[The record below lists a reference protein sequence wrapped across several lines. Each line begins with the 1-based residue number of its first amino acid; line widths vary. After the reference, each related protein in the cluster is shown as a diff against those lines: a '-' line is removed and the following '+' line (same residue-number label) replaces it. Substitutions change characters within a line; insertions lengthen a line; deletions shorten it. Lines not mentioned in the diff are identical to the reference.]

1 MIWRI
6 FKRRKN
12 TDAKVD
18 EPVRE
23 VEASEPSTADATPS
37 LSGFYF
43 ESTKTTAREPV
54 QPAPQQS
61 PAPIGEYAAA
71 VRERTRRRRNVS
83 TADRGVTPVLIPSL
97 MEQASLYRMAAELR
111 AATEPDTALA
121 LWDAYLGLCPEDADA
136 WFVYGQC
143 LAGMGAWEQARDAFT
158 EASRLSPEAHL
169 PVAALGFVA
178 GQMGDGPA
186 EVGFYE
192 DAAHL
197 SGDAVEMLV
206 ALHDAQRRAGLESA
220 AVETHERIEV
230 LRAES

>member
-12 TDAKVD
+12 TEATVD

-23 VEASEPSTADATPS
+23 VERSTASAPT

-43 ESTKTTAREPV
+43 ESASTTSREPV
-54 QPAPQQS
+54 ATPPAPPS
-61 PAPIGEYAAA
+61 SSLGDYAAA

-83 TADRGVTPVLIPSL
+83 TADRGVTPVMIPSL
-97 MEQASLYRMAAELR
+97 LEQAYLYRMAAELR

-121 LWDAYLGLCPEDADA
+121 LWDAYLTLCPDDGDG

-143 LAGMGAWEQARDAFT
+143 LSGLGAWEQAQDAFN
-158 EASRLSPEAHL
+158 EARRLTPTAHL

-178 GQMGDGPA
+178 GQMGDGSA
-186 EVGFYE
+186 EVGYYE
-192 DAAHL
+192 EAVEL
-197 SGDAVEMLV
+197 SGDAVEMLQ
-206 ALHDAQRRAGLESA
+206 ALHHAQLRAGFETA